1 MVRHPL
7 LEVPSHCTQGG
18 IIHRDMVGID
28 PKDLAPAF
36 TASSLDGHI
45 DVREGLIDLL
55 FDVLRDLT
63 IGRIPSTF

>member
-1 MVRHPL
+1 
-7 LEVPSHCTQGG
+7 
-18 IIHRDMVGID
+18 MVGID

-36 TASSLDGHI
+36 TASSLDGQI

-55 FDVLRDLT
+55 VDVLRDRT